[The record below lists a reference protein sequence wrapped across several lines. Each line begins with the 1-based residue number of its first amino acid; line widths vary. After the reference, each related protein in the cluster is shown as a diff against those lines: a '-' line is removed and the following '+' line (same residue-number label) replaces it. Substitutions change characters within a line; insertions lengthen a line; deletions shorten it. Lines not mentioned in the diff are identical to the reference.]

1 MTKPNPRPTRPSTQP
16 LPRTPRAEDMKS
28 WNVKEVLQWIQQR
41 DPSILKGDDVDKFKK
56 ARIAGRVF
64 LVFDV
69 KSFKSCGLLLAPAA
83 ALKNLAEEVNREG
96 KFIPRT

>member
-1 MTKPNPRPTRPSTQP
+1 MTKSNPRPTRPSTQP

-56 ARIAGRVF
+56 ARIIGRAF
-64 LVFDV
+64 LAFDIEC
-69 KSFKSCGLLLAPAA
+69 FKSCGLPPAPLKDLAD
-83 ALKNLAEEVNREG
+83 EVKEG
-96 KFIPRT
+96 EFIPWA